1 MPRNRQR
8 IRASISPRSKS
19 ASARPPRKRKKALDG
34 YTILKEGNQNVDLNE
49 KAGGGIGSDGDRV
62 VYLGYKTTHEIS
74 EAVTDLAVMNM
85 KGGYSVRDYEMLME
99 QQMTQQI
106 IPFVDDFLVTV
117 KEYRENYK
125 STIPENKARAE
136 YVHDALNKLTDDD
149 CDNADLGDLHLNETK
164 YEMGDGAYNAL
175 SDAEKKQHADILTI
189 VTQASGKATLVFEN
203 LITRASD
210 TNEDTWIDRF
220 TKTNYNDLLDL
231 YPDMLPE
238 DAKKELAKDF
248 DDDAKKI
255 LEMWDP
261 LKQQLDNYDKNKAKL
276 DELTN
281 TDLTEQK
288 KIVDEFDAEKATQEQ
303 KDAYIRAFAEI
314 TVNSDAITALYADMA
329 AKEYLSGVAF
339 QDGTLADFF
348 TQDRSKVA
356 SDITVLYPL
365 IASLSEGQR
374 AGLDFVTLS
383 DLIMFSATNSEVYKS
398 ASIDGLET
406 TSVYE
411 GVDRDI

>member
-1 MPRNRQR
+1 
-8 IRASISPRSKS
+8 
-19 ASARPPRKRKKALDG
+19 
-34 YTILKEGNQNVDLNE
+34 
-49 KAGGGIGSDGDRV
+49 
-62 VYLGYKTTHEIS
+62 
-74 EAVTDLAVMNM
+74 
-85 KGGYSVRDYEMLME
+85 
-99 QQMTQQI
+99 
-106 IPFVDDFLVTV
+106 
-117 KEYRENYK
+117 
-125 STIPENKARAE
+125 
-136 YVHDALNKLTDDD
+136 
-149 CDNADLGDLHLNETK
+149 
-164 YEMGDGAYNAL
+164 MGDGAYNAL

-339 QDGTLADFF
+339 RTEPLPISSHRIAV
-348 TQDRSKVA
+348 RS
-356 SDITVLYPL
+356 
-365 IASLSEGQR
+365 R
-374 AGLDFVTLS
+374 AILPH
-383 DLIMFSATNSEVYKS
+383 
-398 ASIDGLET
+398 SI
-406 TSVYE
+406 
-411 GVDRDI
+411 R

>member
-1 MPRNRQR
+1 
-8 IRASISPRSKS
+8 
-19 ASARPPRKRKKALDG
+19 
-34 YTILKEGNQNVDLNE
+34 
-49 KAGGGIGSDGDRV
+49 
-62 VYLGYKTTHEIS
+62 
-74 EAVTDLAVMNM
+74 MNM

-356 SDITVLYPL
+356 SDITALYPL